1 MASRFWG
8 LGCPK
13 IFHEVATLLQFLA
26 SRGEGLYEGTFR
38 MLTKG
43 GGWAWITSR
52 GKVLFDETGRP
63 VRFVGFNTDVTR
75 MIQQREELRE
85 QKNILQYQASHDAL
99 TGLANRSLFMD
110 RMERS
115 IAMARRNGFMVALLF
130 IDLDHFKEIN
140 DSLGHRTGDLVLNEV
155 TQRLQG
161 VIRAEDTLSRLGG
174 DEFTIIMEGL
184 KRGQDASLLAEKIIR
199 TILNPLTVE
208 GNELYVGSSIGISIY
223 PDNGSSARELL
234 RNADAAMYKAKHE
247 GRNNFQYYS
256 QEMTEQAFER
266 LHMEGGLRT
275 AMKNREFII
284 HYQPQIKGRDNQVMG
299 VEALVRWQNPSLGL
313 VPPLKFIPI
322 AESTGLIIE
331 LDRHVMKQAMS
342 QIARWHRKGLF
353 KGRVAIN
360 MSMRHLH
367 RNEGSSPD

>member
-1 MASRFWG
+1 M
-8 LGCPK
+8 
-13 IFHEVATLLQFLA
+13 
-26 SRGEGLYEGTFR
+26 
-38 MLTKG
+38 
-43 GGWAWITSR
+43 
-52 GKVLFDETGRP
+52 
-63 VRFVGFNTDVTR
+63 
-75 MIQQREELRE
+75 
-85 QKNILQYQASHDAL
+85 
-99 TGLANRSLFMD
+99 
-110 RMERS
+110 
-115 IAMARRNGFMVALLF
+115 
-130 IDLDHFKEIN
+130 N

-223 PDNGSSARELL
+223 PDNGNSARELL

-284 HYQPQIKGRDNQVMG
+284 HYQPQIKGRNNQVMG
-299 VEALVRWQNPSLGL
+299 VEALVRWQNSSLGL

-342 QIARWHRKGLF
+342 QIVRWHQDEIALDRKPTQ
-353 KGRVAIN
+353 KHKDTI
-360 MSMRHLH
+360 
-367 RNEGSSPD
+367 